1 MSEVSILDK
10 DYEIARLREELNAE
24 KATHTA
30 DLKERDDH
38 IRELENLN
46 KAKWKAEE
54 VVETEYKSQ
63 YFSKFVI
70 TMMDSY
76 KISQRLKNF
85 YIDHIKFLNYAF
97 VCGGIG
103 IPLNMAAYFAYSS
116 ALPGWLANLLA
127 VLTVMVSNFTLS
139 LGSLGYLF
147 GLAPKTVK
155 KAAPI

>member
-1 MSEVSILDK
+1 MDK
-10 DYEIARLREELNAE
+10 DFEIARLREELSAE

-30 DLKERDDH
+30 DTKELNDH

-70 TMMDSY
+70 TMMDAY
-76 KISQRLKNF
+76 KINTRLKNL
-85 YIDHIKFLNYAF
+85 YIDHIKFFNYAF

-103 IPLNMAAYFAYSS
+103 IPLNMVAYFFYSS
-116 ALPGWLANLLA
+116 VLPGWLANLLA
-127 VLTVMVSNFTLS
+127 VLTVMFSNFTLS
-139 LGSLGYLF
+139 LGSFGYLF

-155 KAAPI
+155 KATPI